1 LGCDFFIYFFS
12 VFAVGVAIHT
22 DPLFFWLCTVCI
34 ILTSCLHCFNLGELQ
49 CPEAWMWFCIIYSI
63 HLTSLPPAFPQTW
76 YTVGLLYLGYISQIS
91 PTTDI
96 EYVLESMQKVL
107 NMLLFPKQHNKTT
120 I

>member
-34 ILTSCLHCFNLGELQ
+34 ILT
-49 CPEAWMWFCIIYSI
+49 I
-63 HLTSLPPAFPQTW
+63 
-76 YTVGLLYLGYISQIS
+76 
-91 PTTDI
+91 
-96 EYVLESMQKVL
+96 VLIWVNSSVL
-107 NMLLFPKQHNKTT
+107 KHGCDFVLFIPF